1 MKDQSANRN
10 KRIMIFGLMIVLI
23 IMIGMA
29 TLYFM
34 DQDSGPH
41 VSDDDLPAIEA
52 QTSPTDSDAKGREI
66 DKTTGFIVDTGMS
79 ETIQNCTPCHSAK
92 MVTQNRM
99 TRDGW
104 LASIR
109 WMQETQ
115 NLWPLGDNEPII
127 LDYLAKNYAPANKGR
142 REPLTNIEWYKL
154 K

>member
-1 MKDQSANRN
+1 MKDRTASKN
-10 KRIMIFGLMIVLI
+10 KKNMIFGLMIVLVI
-23 IMIGMA
+23 IIGMA
-29 TLYFM
+29 ILYFIN
-34 DQDSGPH
+34 QDSAIQVPEEKPLEIE
-41 VSDDDLPAIEA
+41 VPA
-52 QTSPTDSDAKGREI
+52 DSITVEKQLDGA
-66 DKTTGFIVDTGMS
+66 TGFIIDKGMA

-99 TRDGW
+99 TREGW

-115 NLWPLGDNEPII
+115 NLWPLGENEPII
-127 LDYLAKNYAPANKGR
+127 LDYLAKNYAPTNKGR

>member
-1 MKDQSANRN
+1 
-10 KRIMIFGLMIVLI
+10 MIFGLMIILVI
-23 IMIGMA
+23 IIGMA
-29 TLYFM
+29 ILYFIN
-34 DQDSGPH
+34 QNSAIQVPEEKPLEIEVPADSITVEKQLDG
-41 VSDDDLPAIEA
+41 A
-52 QTSPTDSDAKGREI
+52 
-66 DKTTGFIVDTGMS
+66 TGFIIDKGMA

-99 TRDGW
+99 TREGW

-127 LDYLAKNYAPANKGR
+127 LDYLAKNYAPTNKGR

>member
-1 MKDQSANRN
+1 
-10 KRIMIFGLMIVLI
+10 MIVLVI
-23 IMIGMA
+23 IIGMG
-29 TLYFM
+29 TLYFVNR
-34 DQDSGPH
+34 DSVSK
-41 VSDDDLPAIEA
+41 VSDENPSGVVTQTAPADSIAVKKQHDEA
-52 QTSPTDSDAKGREI
+52 
-66 DKTTGFIVDTGMS
+66 TGFIVDKGMA

-99 TRDGW
+99 TREGW

-127 LDYLAKNYAPANKGR
+127 LDYLAKNYAPTNKGR
-142 REPLTNIEWYKL
+142 RENLTNIEWYDL

>member
-1 MKDQSANRN
+1 MKDRTASKN
-10 KRIMIFGLMIVLI
+10 KRNMIFGLMIVLVI
-23 IMIGMA
+23 IIGMA
-29 TLYFM
+29 ILYFIN
-34 DQDSGPH
+34 QDSAIQVPEEKPLEIE
-41 VSDDDLPAIEA
+41 VPA
-52 QTSPTDSDAKGREI
+52 DSITVEKQLDGA
-66 DKTTGFIVDTGMS
+66 TGFIIDKGMA

-99 TRDGW
+99 TREGW

-127 LDYLAKNYAPANKGR
+127 LDYLAKNYAPTNKGR

>member
-1 MKDQSANRN
+1 
-10 KRIMIFGLMIVLI
+10 MIFGLMTVLVI
-23 IMIGMA
+23 IIGMA

-34 DQDSGPH
+34 DQDSGPQ
-41 VSDDDLPAIEA
+41 VTDEKSVDTEV
-52 QTSPTDSDAKGREI
+52 QTSPADSLVAGKVI
-66 DKTTGFIVDTGMS
+66 DEATGFIVDSGMTQ
-79 ETIQNCTPCHSAK
+79 TIQNCTPCHSAK
-92 MVTQNRM
+92 MVIQNRM

-127 LDYLAKNYAPANKGR
+127 LDYLAKNYAPTNKGR

>member
-1 MKDQSANRN
+1 
-10 KRIMIFGLMIVLI
+10 MIFGLMIVLVI
-23 IMIGMA
+23 IIGMA
-29 TLYFM
+29 ILYFIN
-34 DQDSGPH
+34 QDSAIQVPEEKPLEIE
-41 VSDDDLPAIEA
+41 VPA
-52 QTSPTDSDAKGREI
+52 DSITVEKQLDGA
-66 DKTTGFIVDTGMS
+66 TGFIIDKGMA

-99 TRDGW
+99 TREGW

-115 NLWPLGDNEPII
+115 NLWPLGENEPII
-127 LDYLAKNYAPANKGR
+127 LDYLAKNYAPTNKGR

>member
-1 MKDQSANRN
+1 
-10 KRIMIFGLMIVLI
+10 MIFGLMIVLVI
-23 IMIGMA
+23 IIGMA
-29 TLYFM
+29 ILYFIN
-34 DQDSGPH
+34 QDSAIQVPEEKPLEIE
-41 VSDDDLPAIEA
+41 VPA
-52 QTSPTDSDAKGREI
+52 DSITVEKQLDGA
-66 DKTTGFIVDTGMS
+66 TGFIIDKGMA

-99 TRDGW
+99 TREGW

-127 LDYLAKNYAPANKGR
+127 LDYLAKNYAPTNKGR